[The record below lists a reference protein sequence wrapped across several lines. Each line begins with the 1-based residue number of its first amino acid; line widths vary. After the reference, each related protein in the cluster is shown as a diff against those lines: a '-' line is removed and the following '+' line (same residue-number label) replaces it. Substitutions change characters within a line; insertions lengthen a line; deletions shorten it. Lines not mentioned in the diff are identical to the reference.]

1 MTKSFFPYVFGVFL
15 FHAILLLG
23 ALFHLNL
30 DPVSTSFKKM
40 GPEVLNLKVLSNVV
54 KSSFSL
60 DQSLKEKKTP
70 SSLKMP
76 SPLISEAPLTHDS
89 SSDAAPMSAGSPL
102 VGKEDALALYKAE
115 LRALIDKNKSYPPL
129 SKRLGQTG
137 IVVVAFTL
145 LKDGHIID
153 VRLVKPSRY
162 ERLNFSALEAVKKVE
177 KFKPIPLEIGELK
190 MDIKVPVKFVT
201 I

>member
-1 MTKSFFPYVFGVFL
+1 MGTLYPPLWDDEPTLKGKKS
-15 FHAILLLG
+15 A
-23 ALFHLNL
+23 
-30 DPVSTSFKKM
+30 
-40 GPEVLNLKVLSNVV
+40 EVLNLKVHSQVV
-54 KSSFSL
+54 KSRATHHKIFDENKTLPQPKSL
-60 DQSLKEKKTP
+60 VPSLSESKAP
-70 SSLKMP
+70 SMVN
-76 SPLISEAPLTHDS
+76 ANTG
-89 SSDAAPMSAGSPL
+89 SDL
-102 VGKEDALALYKAE
+102 VGKENALALYKAE

-177 KFKPIPLEIGELK
+177 KFKPIPQEIGELK

>member
-1 MTKSFFPYVFGVFL
+1 MIKSFFPYLFGVFL
-15 FHAILLLG
+15 LHGVLLLG
-23 ALFHLNL
+23 ALFQLN
-30 DPVSTSFKKM
+30 DQQVSTSFKKM

-54 KSSFSL
+54 KNSFSL
-60 DQSLKEKKTP
+60 DQSLKDKKT
-70 SSLKMP
+70 SSSPKMP
-76 SPLISEAPLTHDS
+76 SPLLSETPLNEDS
-89 SSDAAPMSAGSPL
+89 SSAAAPISTGSPL

-115 LRALIDKNKSYPPL
+115 LRALIDKYKSYPPL
-129 SKRLGQTG
+129 SKRLGQMG

-177 KFKPIPLEIGELK
+177 KFKPIPQEIGELK

>member
-1 MTKSFFPYVFGVFL
+1 
-15 FHAILLLG
+15 
-23 ALFHLNL
+23 
-30 DPVSTSFKKM
+30 M

-60 DQSLKEKKTP
+60 DQSLEEKKT
-70 SSLKMP
+70 SSSPKMP
-76 SPLISEAPLTHDS
+76 SPLLSETPLTHNS
-89 SSDAAPMSAGSPL
+89 SSDAAPMSTESPL

-153 VRLVKPSRY
+153 VRLLKPSRY
-162 ERLNFSALEAVKKVE
+162 ERLNFSALEAVKKVV
-177 KFKPIPLEIGELK
+177 KFKPIPQEIGELK

>member
-1 MTKSFFPYVFGVFL
+1 MTKSFFPYFFGVFL

-23 ALFHLNL
+23 ALFHLNF

-60 DQSLKEKKTP
+60 DQSFKEKKTP
-70 SSLKMP
+70 SSPKMP
-76 SPLISEAPLTHDS
+76 SPLLSETPLTHDS
-89 SSDAAPMSAGSPL
+89 SSASAPMSTGSPL

-115 LRALIDKNKSYPPL
+115 LRALIDKNKSYPSL

-177 KFKPIPLEIGELK
+177 KFKPIPHEIGELK